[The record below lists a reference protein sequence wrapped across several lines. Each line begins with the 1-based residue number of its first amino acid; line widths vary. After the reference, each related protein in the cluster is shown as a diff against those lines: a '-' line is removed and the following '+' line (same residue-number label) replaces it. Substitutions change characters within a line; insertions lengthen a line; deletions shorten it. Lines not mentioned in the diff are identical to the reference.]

1 MSGDRI
7 VQASWLGTAAFT
19 VAATAATVAPDA
31 LAVPV
36 AVFDVFL
43 FVVGTVA
50 FLAAFG
56 RAVGRSRHE
65 VLSVAGI
72 FLLAGS
78 APRPMQWRLLGALG
92 VQVVVAVVTASI
104 RLYTSLAFGM
114 LVPMYG
120 LGLAGLWAARHGSFP
135 PRPQPP
141 ERPARRVP
149 ERRPGGGER

>member
-1 MSGDRI
+1 MKGERI
-7 VQASWLGTAAFT
+7 VRASWLGTAVFA
-19 VAATAATVAPDA
+19 VAATAATVVPDA

-36 AVFDVFL
+36 AVFDVLL
-43 FVVGTVA
+43 FAAGTVA

-56 RAVGRSRHE
+56 RAVSRSRYE
-65 VLSVAGI
+65 VISVAGV
-72 FLLAGS
+72 FFLAGS
-78 APRPMQWRLLGALG
+78 APRPVQWRLLGALG
-92 VQVVVAVVTASI
+92 AQVVVAVVTASV

-141 ERPARRVP
+141 ERPARGVA
-149 ERRPGGGER
+149 EGRRGGGER